1 MSGSAIPPARI
12 RSTSRRRF
20 PEPTACRRGHPMG
33 SASRS
38 IRTAMVA
45 AFYTMNALG
54 GDVRRVIPIKPG
66 VLYTFSLAWSRDN
79 SLVYTNFHDEGK
91 KDVFRIAP
99 SGAPASC
106 LTCGLSSERG
116 ARSGEL
122 SPSGELLLYKT
133 GEMGARGALQIL
145 HLASRRVVHVFDQ
158 VDGPRWSADSSR
170 GRTAHPTSGRLR
182 SIPRQGIRRVSPSA

>member
-1 MSGSAIPPARI
+1 M
-12 RSTSRRRF
+12 
-20 PEPTACRRGHPMG
+20 
-33 SASRS
+33 
-38 IRTAMVA
+38 
-45 AFYTMNALG
+45 
-54 GDVRRVIPIKPG
+54 
-66 VLYTFSLAWSRDN
+66 
-79 SLVYTNFHDEGK
+79 
-91 KDVFRIAP
+91 FRIAP

-106 LTCGLSSERG
+106 LTCGLSSDRG

-158 VDGPRWSADSSR
+158 VDRPRAGRQTAGGSSSSR

-182 SIPRQGIRRVSPSA
+182 SIPRQGIRR